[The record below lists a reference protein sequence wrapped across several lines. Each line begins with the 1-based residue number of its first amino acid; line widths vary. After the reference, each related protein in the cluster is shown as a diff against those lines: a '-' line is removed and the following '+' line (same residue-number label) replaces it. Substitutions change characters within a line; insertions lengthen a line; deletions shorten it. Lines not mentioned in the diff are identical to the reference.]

1 MFLRQ
6 ILNSTCWEKVT
17 VGAQLPAGAPL
28 KAEIQGKAGVQ
39 PKAPPFLA
47 LGLREQE
54 EKELSSTLP
63 LVCLARKLHRPA
75 CLEVTAR
82 TSSLKA
88 SASAVFWLLPWESQ
102 KLDVISRESQP
113 SVQKATLK
121 WLQTA

>member
-1 MFLRQ
+1 VFLRQ

-63 LVCLARKLHRPA
+63 LVCLARKLHKA
-75 CLEVTAR
+75 CLFGGH
-82 TSSLKA
+82 SQDLQ
-88 SASAVFWLLPWESQ
+88 FESICFCCFLAPPLG
-102 KLDVISRESQP
+102 KSE
-113 SVQKATLK
+113 T
-121 WLQTA
+121 